1 MTLNAEQ
8 KMNDGSE
15 RQNENVALNAERK
28 DDVITLNVD
37 PNHGSERRTKIVA
50 MNAVIQKW
58 LWTPKWG

>member
-15 RQNENVALNAERK
+15 RRNENVALNAERK
-28 DDVITLNVD
+28 DDVITLNID

-50 MNAVIQKW
+50 MNAGIQKW
-58 LWTPKWG
+58 L

>member
-15 RQNENVALNAERK
+15 SRNENVALNAERK

-37 PNHGSERRTKIVA
+37 PNHGFEC
-50 MNAVIQKW
+50 
-58 LWTPKWG
+58 